1 MSAPLLTIVYD
12 FVVLPAITRATDV
25 VIGFAN
31 QLGTIVQVET
41 RSLDVV
47 EFKAVLF
54 KDTTHTRRLDPQ
66 QGSKENVKASSE
78 NANERGSAID
88 SISYNIEN
96 YNMRKIC
103 TFHAMIAPKTHKDDT
118 TI

>member
-1 MSAPLLTIVYD
+1 MLAPLRTIVYD
-12 FVVLPAITRATDV
+12 FVVLPAIARATDV

-41 RSLDVV
+41 RSLDVI
-47 EFKAVLF
+47 KLKGILF

-88 SISYNIEN
+88 CISYNIDK
-96 YNMRKIC
+96 YSTRKIC
-103 TFHAMIAPKTHKDDT
+103 TLYATTAPRTHKDDT
-118 TI
+118 TK